1 MPQFNIGEISDYES
15 MKEYM
20 RIQIPNQDQGDHT
33 PWASFV
39 LPAKSV
45 HENQYG
51 KGLWAKIPADGT
63 TTVTKPVAVG
73 DQDGKRII
81 NNFS

>member
-1 MPQFNIGEISDYES
+1 ML
-15 MKEYM
+15 MTKEYM
-20 RIQIPNQDQGDHT
+20 RILIPNQDKGDHT

-45 HENQYG
+45 HENKYG

-63 TTVTKPVAVG
+63 TTVTKAVQVAEKLSPNTDRPRARAAG
-73 DQDGKRII
+73 MEK
-81 NNFS
+81 